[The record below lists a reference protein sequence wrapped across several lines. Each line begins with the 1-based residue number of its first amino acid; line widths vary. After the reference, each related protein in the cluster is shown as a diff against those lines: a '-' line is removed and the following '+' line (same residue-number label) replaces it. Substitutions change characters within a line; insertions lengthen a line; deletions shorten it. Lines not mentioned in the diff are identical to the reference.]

1 MKFISVIDEVIQKP
15 EIRAKKTI
23 RILYWIF
30 ASVMLL
36 TVAYAWI
43 WYPEPYEFFQEFI
56 SNLGA
61 RVSEHETLP
70 NDISSLIISVG
81 FGICALTS
89 LIVAIIYLF
98 KPKLKFNY
106 WKSFLNFIMFIG
118 AIGVGIPKDQPIIH
132 SLHGIGAALF
142 MVVFGFLNFVHQRL
156 RFTRKYKPATIERTW
171 DFYLDSVISVVVFV
185 VLVFFIVFYALGKLL
200 DVNALKIFATTYQKI
215 ALLVNFF
222 AILILDLDD
231 I

>member
-1 MKFISVIDEVIQKP
+1 MSLIDEAIQIP
-15 EIRAKKTI
+15 EIRTKKAI
-23 RILYWIF
+23 RILYWFF
-30 ASVMLL
+30 ASIMLL

-70 NDISSLIISVG
+70 NDISSLIISIG
-81 FGICALTS
+81 FGICALIS
-89 LIVAIIYLF
+89 LVVAIIYLT

-132 SLHGIGAALF
+132 PLHGIGAALF

-156 RFTRKYKPATIERTW
+156 RFTRKYKPASFERTK
-171 DFYLDSVISVVVFV
+171 DFYLDSVITVVVFV
-185 VLVFFIVFYALGKLL
+185 VLVLFIVFYALGKLL
-200 DVNALKIFATTYQKI
+200 DNSVLIIFGTTYQKI

-222 AILILDLDD
+222 AILILDLED

>member
-1 MKFISVIDEVIQKP
+1 MSLVDEVIQKP
-15 EIRAKKTI
+15 EIRAKKAI
-23 RILYWIF
+23 RILYWFF
-30 ASVMLL
+30 ASIMLL

>member
-1 MKFISVIDEVIQKP
+1 MSVIDEVIQKP

-61 RVSEHETLP
+61 RISEHETLP

-81 FGICALTS
+81 LGICALTS

-132 SLHGIGAALF
+132 PLHGIGAALF

-156 RFTRKYKPATIERTW
+156 RFTRKYKPATIERTM

>member
-1 MKFISVIDEVIQKP
+1 MTSSITDELISEK
-15 EIRAKKTI
+15 RTKSTI

-36 TVAYAWI
+36 TIAYAWI
-43 WYPEPYEFFQEFI
+43 CYPEPYEFFQEFI

-61 RVSEHETLP
+61 RVSEHENLP
-70 NDISSLIISVG
+70 NDASSLIVSIG
-81 FGICALTS
+81 FGVCALIS
-89 LIVAIIYLF
+89 LVVAIVYLF

-106 WKSFLNFIMFIG
+106 WKSFLNFIMCIG
-118 AIGVGIPKDQPIIH
+118 AIGVGIPKDQPRIH
-132 SLHGIGAALF
+132 ILHGIGAALF
-142 MVVFGFLNFVHQRL
+142 MVAFGFLNFVHQRL
-156 RFTRKYKPATIERTW
+156 RFTRKYKPATFERTK
-171 DFYLDSVISVVVFV
+171 DFYLDSVVTVVVFV
-185 VLVFFIVFYALGKLL
+185 VLVMFVIFYALGKLL
-200 DVNALKIFATTYQKI
+200 ENDALAIFGTTYQKV

>member
-1 MKFISVIDEVIQKP
+1 MSLIDEAIQKP
-15 EIRAKKTI
+15 EIRIKKAI
-23 RILYWIF
+23 RILYWFF
-30 ASVMLL
+30 ASIMLL

-70 NDISSLIISVG
+70 NDISSLIISIG
-81 FGICALTS
+81 FGLCALIS
-89 LIVAIIYLF
+89 LAIAIVYLTQL
-98 KPKLKFNY
+98 KLKFNY

-118 AIGVGIPKDQPIIH
+118 AIGVGVPKDQPIIH
-132 SLHGIGAALF
+132 PLHGIGAALF
-142 MVVFGFLNFVHQRL
+142 MVTFGFLNFVHQRL
-156 RFTRKYKPATIERTW
+156 RFTRKYKPASFERTW
-171 DFYLDSVISVVVFV
+171 DFYLDSVISVIVFV

-200 DVNALKIFATTYQKI
+200 ESNALLIFSTTYQKI